1 MTSRL
6 PRACRRR
13 GVCLL
18 AFLRS
23 TLTPPIPGARGR
35 WRRMMSA
42 RAVSRLAGTGPR
54 NSRGRQQ
61 KLRQY
66 LVSYSMIAPFY
77 ILYGVFGLV
86 PLVFSLYLS
95 LTRWDFISP
104 IEFVGLANYVRLF
117 TRDPLFRTACWNVLY
132 IGVLGCLGEFLAAL
146 SLAFILD
153 SPQVKGRHILRSA
166 YFLPMLVSGVAMSLV
181 FSQLF
186 ANRYGFVN
194 NLLAS
199 LGLERV
205 PWLGG
210 DGRYVNL
217 VIILMGIWQSAG
229 WSMILIT
236 AGLQGIPRE
245 LYEAA
250 NIDGAGAFQ
259 VLTRITL
266 PLLRPTLVYL
276 VVMMVAGSIQYFEG
290 PLIIT
295 GNLTGGP
302 NNAGMTLS
310 SLMFWNA
317 FANAKAGYGAALGYV
332 ITVAVVVFSLA
343 SARLV
348 GRGQG

>member
-1 MTSRL
+1 M
-6 PRACRRR
+6 
-13 GVCLL
+13 
-18 AFLRS
+18 
-23 TLTPPIPGARGR
+23 
-35 WRRMMSA
+35 
-42 RAVSRLAGTGPR
+42 
-54 NSRGRQQ
+54 
-61 KLRQY
+61 
-66 LVSYSMIAPFY
+66 
-77 ILYGVFGLV
+77 
-86 PLVFSLYLS
+86 PLIFSLYLS
-95 LTRWDFISP
+95 FTRWDLISP
-104 IEFVGLANYVRLF
+104 LEFVGLANYVRIL
-117 TRDPLFRTACWNVLY
+117 TRDPLFRTACYNVLY
-132 IGVLGCLGEFLAAL
+132 IGVIGCLGEFLGAL

-153 SPQVKGRHILRSA
+153 SPKVKGRHILRST
-166 YFLPMLVSGVAMSLV
+166 YFLPTLVSGVAMSLV
-181 FSQLF
+181 FYQLF

-210 DGRYVNL
+210 DGRYINL
-217 VIILMGIWQSAG
+217 VIVIMGIWQSVG

-250 NIDGAGAFQ
+250 YIDGAGSLG
-259 VLTRITL
+259 VLLRITM

-290 PLIIT
+290 PLILT
-295 GNLTGGP
+295 GHLTGGP

-317 FANAKAGYGAALGYV
+317 FTNAKAGYGAALGYI

-343 SARLV
+343 SAKLV
-348 GRGQG
+348 GRGQD